1 MSLSFAMRLSVLL
14 NSKLNFSNKFAPGGK
29 EYFLYSF
36 LFSFVAS
43 LYGEIE
49 TSSKNKTGAR
59 FSSMESFNT
68 KGDIYQ
74 SSYEPQL

>member
-1 MSLSFAMRLSVLL
+1 ML

-59 FSSMESFNT
+59 FSSNMESFST

-74 SSYEPQL
+74 SSYAPQL